1 MKRKNKFLLG
11 GVGIAVLLLVLGVTT
26 MSATTT
32 FVTPAEA
39 ESGTYDGEWV
49 NLEGRVTDLQQSNGR
64 ITFQVTENGSSVPV
78 VYEGTMPETMQ
89 NGRIVVAKGALRDG
103 TLKAQDLS
111 VRAHEGEERPEKS
124 K

>member
-1 MKRKNKFLLG
+1 MKRKNKFLFG
-11 GVGIAVLLLVLGVTT
+11 GVGILVLLLVLGVTT
-26 MSATTT
+26 MNATTT

-49 NLEGRVTDLQQSNGR
+49 NLEGQVTDLQRANGR
-64 ITFQVTENGSSVPV
+64 ITFQVTENDSSVPV

-103 TLKAQDLS
+103 KLKAQDLS